1 MFEETNRSV
10 AGLRRWLY
18 VGLGLCFVG
27 LAGLGALLPILPT
40 TPFLLLA
47 SFFFSRSS
55 PACRAWLFRLPVWGA
70 LLCDWQA
77 HRAVRPQAKLAA
89 FICIP
94 LAITGSVC
102 LTNLA
107 WPLLVLLFGLATI
120 GLIVVWRLPVIAA
133 EPQTQRT
140 LIS

>member
-10 AGLRRWLY
+10 AGLRRGLY

-55 PACRAWLFRLPVWGA
+55 PAW
-70 LLCDWQA
+70 
-77 HRAVRPQAKLAA
+77 
-89 FICIP
+89 
-94 LAITGSVC
+94 
-102 LTNLA
+102 
-107 WPLLVLLFGLATI
+107 
-120 GLIVVWRLPVIAA
+120 
-133 EPQTQRT
+133 
-140 LIS
+140 